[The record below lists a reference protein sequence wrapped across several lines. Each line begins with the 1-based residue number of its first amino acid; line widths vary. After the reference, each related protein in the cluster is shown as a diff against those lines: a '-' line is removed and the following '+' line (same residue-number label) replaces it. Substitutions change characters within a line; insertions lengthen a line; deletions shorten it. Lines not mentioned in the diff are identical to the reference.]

1 MQKNSSVTSYRQ
13 QLREKILKISM
24 EEFKSKGIRAV
35 KMDDIAALLGI
46 SKRTL
51 YEIYSNK
58 EELLLECVKFQE
70 GQYDAYMASFE
81 KDPSNNVIDI
91 IIEFYNKQI
100 QWLSDVNP
108 LYFSD
113 IQKYSQVVSYFER
126 RDRDIER
133 KQDKMI
139 FYQRGIREGVFRD
152 DVDYDVLSRILKAS
166 IDYIKQTQMYKEYD
180 LTRILNNIIM
190 LFIRGVCTYDGI
202 KQFDALMSSRL

>member
-24 EEFKSKGIRAV
+24 EEFKSKGIRVV

-70 GQYDAYMASFE
+70 EQYDAYMASFE
-81 KDPSNNVIDI
+81 KDSSNNVIDI

-126 RDRDIER
+126 RDIER

>member
-108 LYFSD
+108 LCFSD

-126 RDRDIER
+126 RDIER

>member
-1 MQKNSSVTSYRQ
+1 MTSYRQ

-81 KDPSNNVIDI
+81 KDQSNNVIDI

-126 RDRDIER
+126 RDIER

>member
-70 GQYDAYMASFE
+70 GLYDAYMASFE

-126 RDRDIER
+126 RDIER

>member
-1 MQKNSSVTSYRQ
+1 MYKNSSVTSYRE
-13 QLREKILKISM
+13 QLREKILKTSM

-70 GQYDAYMASFE
+70 EQYDAHMISFE

-100 QWLSDVNP
+100 QWLSGVNP

-113 IQKYSQVVSYFER
+113 IQKYRQVVLYFER
-126 RDRDIER
+126 RNSER
-133 KQDKMI
+133 KQNKMI
-139 FYQRGIREGVFRD
+139 FYQRGIREGVFRG
-152 DVDYDVLSRILKAS
+152 DVDYDVLSRILNAA
-166 IDYIKQTQMYKEYD
+166 IEYIKQTQMYKEYD
-180 LTRILNNIIM
+180 LARILNNIII

-202 KQFDALMSSRL
+202 KQFDALLSSRL

>member
-13 QLREKILKISM
+13 QLREKILKASM

-70 GQYDAYMASFE
+70 EQYDAYMASFE

-126 RDRDIER
+126 RDIER

>member
-1 MQKNSSVTSYRQ
+1 MQKNSSMTSYRQ

-24 EEFKSKGIRAV
+24 EDFKSKGIRAV

-126 RDRDIER
+126 RDIER

>member
-126 RDRDIER
+126 RDIER

-190 LFIRGVCTYDGI
+190 LFIRGVCTYNGI

>member
-126 RDRDIER
+126 RDIER

-202 KQFDALMSSRL
+202 KQFDALLMSSRL

>member
-126 RDRDIER
+126 RDIER

-180 LTRILNNIIM
+180 LARILNNIIM

>member
-70 GQYDAYMASFE
+70 EQYDAYMASFE

-91 IIEFYNKQI
+91 IIEFYNKPQI
-100 QWLSDVNP
+100 RNL
-108 LYFSD
+108 
-113 IQKYSQVVSYFER
+113 
-126 RDRDIER
+126 
-133 KQDKMI
+133 
-139 FYQRGIREGVFRD
+139 
-152 DVDYDVLSRILKAS
+152 
-166 IDYIKQTQMYKEYD
+166 
-180 LTRILNNIIM
+180 
-190 LFIRGVCTYDGI
+190 
-202 KQFDALMSSRL
+202 

>member
-1 MQKNSSVTSYRQ
+1 MTSYRQ

-126 RDRDIER
+126 RDIER

>member
-126 RDRDIER
+126 RDIER

-202 KQFDALMSSRL
+202 KQFDALISSRL

>member
-70 GQYDAYMASFE
+70 EQYDAYMASFE
-81 KDPSNNVIDI
+81 KDSSNNVIDI

-126 RDRDIER
+126 RDIER

-152 DVDYDVLSRILKAS
+152 DVDYDVLSRILKVS

>member
-13 QLREKILKISM
+13 QLREKMLKISM

-126 RDRDIER
+126 RDIER

>member
-13 QLREKILKISM
+13 QLREKILKASM

-70 GQYDAYMASFE
+70 EQYDAHMIAFE

-100 QWLSDVNP
+100 QWLSGVNP

-113 IQKYSQVVSYFER
+113 IQRYDQVVSYFER
-126 RDRDIER
+126 RDQER

-139 FYQRGIREGVFRD
+139 FYQRGISEGVFRD

-166 IDYIKQTQMYKEYD
+166 IDHIKQTQMYKEYD

-190 LFIRGVCTYDGI
+190 LFIRGVCTYEGI
-202 KQFDALMSSRL
+202 KQFDTLLSSRL

>member
-1 MQKNSSVTSYRQ
+1 MQKNSSVASYRQ

-126 RDRDIER
+126 RDIER

>member
-1 MQKNSSVTSYRQ
+1 MTSYRE
-13 QLREKILKISM
+13 QLREKILKTSM

-70 GQYDAYMASFE
+70 EQYDAHMISFE

-100 QWLSDVNP
+100 QWLSGVNP

-113 IQKYSQVVSYFER
+113 IQKYRQVVLYFER
-126 RDRDIER
+126 RNSER
-133 KQDKMI
+133 KQNKMI
-139 FYQRGIREGVFRD
+139 FYQRGIREGVFRG
-152 DVDYDVLSRILKAS
+152 DVDYDVLSRILNAA
-166 IDYIKQTQMYKEYD
+166 IEYIKQTQMYKEYD
-180 LTRILNNIIM
+180 LARILNNIII

-202 KQFDALMSSRL
+202 KQFDALLSSRL

>member
-1 MQKNSSVTSYRQ
+1 MQKNNSVTSYRQ

-126 RDRDIER
+126 RDIER

>member
-126 RDRDIER
+126 RDQER

>member
-70 GQYDAYMASFE
+70 EQYDAYMASFE

-126 RDRDIER
+126 RDIER

>member
-35 KMDDIAALLGI
+35 KMEDIAALLGI

-126 RDRDIER
+126 RDIER

>member
-126 RDRDIER
+126 RDIER

-202 KQFDALMSSRL
+202 KQFDALMSSR

>member
-81 KDPSNNVIDI
+81 KDSSNNVIDI

-126 RDRDIER
+126 RDIER

>member
-13 QLREKILKISM
+13 QLREKILKASM

-70 GQYDAYMASFE
+70 EQYDAHMIAFE

-100 QWLSDVNP
+100 QWLSGVNP

-113 IQKYSQVVSYFER
+113 IQRYDQVVSYFER
-126 RDRDIER
+126 RDQER

>member
-81 KDPSNNVIDI
+81 QDPSNNVIDI

-126 RDRDIER
+126 RDIER

>member
-126 RDRDIER
+126 RDIER

-152 DVDYDVLSRILKAS
+152 EVDYDVLSRILKAS

>member
-126 RDRDIER
+126 RDIER

-180 LTRILNNIIM
+180 LTRILNNMIM

>member
-126 RDRDIER
+126 RDIER

-139 FYQRGIREGVFRD
+139 FYQRGIREGVFRE

>member
-1 MQKNSSVTSYRQ
+1 M
-13 QLREKILKISM
+13 REKILKISM

-126 RDRDIER
+126 RDIER

>member
-70 GQYDAYMASFE
+70 EQYDAYMASFE

-126 RDRDIER
+126 RDIER

-202 KQFDALMSSRL
+202 KQFDALMSSHL

>member
-100 QWLSDVNP
+100 QWLADVNP

-126 RDRDIER
+126 RDIER

>member
-13 QLREKILKISM
+13 QLREKILKASM

-70 GQYDAYMASFE
+70 EQYDAHMIAFE

-113 IQKYSQVVSYFER
+113 IQRYDQVVSYFER
-126 RDRDIER
+126 RDQER

>member
-58 EELLLECVKFQE
+58 EELLLECIKFQE

-126 RDRDIER
+126 RDIER